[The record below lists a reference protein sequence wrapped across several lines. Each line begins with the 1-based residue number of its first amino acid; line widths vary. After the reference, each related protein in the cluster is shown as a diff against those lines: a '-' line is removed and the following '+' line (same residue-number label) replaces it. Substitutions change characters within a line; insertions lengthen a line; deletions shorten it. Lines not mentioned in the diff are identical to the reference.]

1 MITQG
6 VQGSSVLCAALV
18 QGLRVCGARACWLCV
33 HQGFICNGS
42 QQGWGHMLYSCMLVG
57 QVKQNPPMQM
67 NTSKVMWGGA
77 VGLEDFAVCQENVP
91 ANAQLQGLPH

>member
-1 MITQG
+1 
-6 VQGSSVLCAALV
+6 
-18 QGLRVCGARACWLCV
+18 
-33 HQGFICNGS
+33 
-42 QQGWGHMLYSCMLVG
+42 MLYSCMLVG

-77 VGLEDFAVCQENVP
+77 VGLEDFAVWQENVP